1 MTSQNS
7 DIVRNLMSD
16 NLNPI
21 DMFYD
26 NKSDQG
32 VAFEQFSYID
42 WGFDT
47 DQDNIN
53 SDLNF

>member
-1 MTSQNS
+1 MYTEDPLRGYMTSQNS

-21 DMFYD
+21 DVFYD

-42 WGFDT
+42 
-47 DQDNIN
+47 
-53 SDLNF
+53 